1 MAQKF
6 LTLGSRELYNLDYNH
21 SDSPNGGG
29 ANLSALLA
37 DANAMFTEIYTLG
50 SLTLALRF
58 PTQVIDLVAEMVYT
72 LTTTLTEEPCSIM
85 VLDSSGNLITDSLQ
99 ISLSMATGVCVL
111 SIYSSV
117 NIAGTK
123 IKILY

>member
-58 PTQVIDLVAEMVYT
+58 PTLVDLAGFNWH
-72 LTTTLTEEPCSIM
+72 LQA
-85 VLDSSGNLITDSLQ
+85 SSPLKT
-99 ISLSMATGVCVL
+99 AGVT
-111 SIYSSV
+111 
-117 NIAGTK
+117 IAGIPLFDYEGNAVSATTPS
-123 IKILY
+123 IGAYEYH